1 MENIRK
7 LLIVDDEE
15 LMRTMLSQFF
25 SNHNFEVFVAAGS
38 DGVLEMIEE
47 HAIQIMIIDLKLLH
61 ESGIDLGKA
70 ITHRFPITVRIA
82 MTGYPSAYE
91 LQEAREVGFDD
102 YFRKPLNLETLLQ
115 RVENATL
122 QVERWLSRI

>member
-25 SNHNFEVFVAAGS
+25 NNHNFEVFVAAGS
-38 DGVLEMIEE
+38 DGVLEMIED
-47 HAIQIMIIDLKLLH
+47 HAIQIMIVDLKLLR
-61 ESGIDLGKA
+61 ESGIDLCKA
-70 ITHRFPITVRIA
+70 IKHRFPITVRIA

-91 LQEAREVGFDD
+91 LQEAREAGFDD

>member
-15 LMRTMLSQFF
+15 LMRIMLSRFF

-38 DGVLEMIEE
+38 DGVMELIEE
-47 HAIQIMIIDLKLLH
+47 QSIKIVIVDLKLLR

-70 ITHRFPITVRIA
+70 IMKRFPITIRIA
-82 MTGYPSAYE
+82 MTGYPSAFE
-91 LQEAREVGFDD
+91 LKESREAGYDD
-102 YFRKPLNLETLLQ
+102 YFRKPLNLEMLLQ
-115 RVENATL
+115 RVENAVS
-122 QVERWLSRI
+122 QVERWYSRI